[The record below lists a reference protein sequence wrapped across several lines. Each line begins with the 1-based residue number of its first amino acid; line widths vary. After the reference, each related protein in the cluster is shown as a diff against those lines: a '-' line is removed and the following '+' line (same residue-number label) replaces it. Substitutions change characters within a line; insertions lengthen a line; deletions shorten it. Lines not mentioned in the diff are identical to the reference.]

1 MVKAQK
7 KNERNNMVKKEKKIE
22 VAADA
27 KPGTETEV
35 KEVKE
40 EVKEEAKPV
49 ATQPK
54 VTKVGTLL
62 KNMRQEKGLKIVEVA
77 KKLCIRK
84 QYLEAIEESNYAEV
98 PPFPYGTGFIRS
110 YADFLGL
117 NSGNIVELYKEET
130 TEKNPAPVNLTET
143 QTTSA
148 MPNGIYVL
156 ASLVALGILY
166 GAWTMWNS
174 KEEDEEVD
182 QISSE
187 QPNESDELVVFE
199 ELTIPQSSEND
210 IKVSDAVL
218 EEEVTASEGD
228 VKEPAKETPIT
239 EIKNEE
245 KTETTAAEVKNES
258 PDTEIIVQNTVIPDH
273 GVFIEVLE
281 ETWIEVRNES
291 KLYISKVLQP
301 GASYT
306 LPNDT
311 GLILSVGKL
320 GGVNVYVNGKKT
332 DIARIGR
339 KMNIDIDSYLNSNH

>member
-7 KNERNNMVKKEKKIE
+7 KIERNNMVKKEKKLE
-22 VAADA
+22 VEAEA
-27 KPGTETEV
+27 KPETETEPQ
-35 KEVKE
+35 EVKE
-40 EVKEEAKPV
+40 IKP
-49 ATQPK
+49 ANTQPK

-62 KNMRQEKGLKIVEVA
+62 KNMRQEKGLKIVEIA

-117 NSGNIVELYKEET
+117 NSSNIVELYKEET
-130 TEKNPAPVNLTET
+130 TEKKPVIVNLTKT
-143 QTTSA
+143 QTKSA

-156 ASLVALGILY
+156 ASLIALGVLY
-166 GAWTMWNS
+166 GAWTMWNNGD
-174 KEEDEEVD
+174 DEIDPV
-182 QISSE
+182 SNE
-187 QPNESDELVVFE
+187 QVNENDELVVFE
-199 ELTIPQSSEND
+199 ELTMPQQNEND

-218 EEEVTASEGD
+218 EEEITVTVTE
-228 VKEPAKETPIT
+228 ETPQESVAETPVT
-239 EIKNEE
+239 EVKNEE
-245 KTETTAAEVKNES
+245 KIETTASEVKSES
-258 PDTEIIVQNTVIPDH
+258 QDTEVKVQNTVVVPER

-306 LPNDT
+306 LPNDK